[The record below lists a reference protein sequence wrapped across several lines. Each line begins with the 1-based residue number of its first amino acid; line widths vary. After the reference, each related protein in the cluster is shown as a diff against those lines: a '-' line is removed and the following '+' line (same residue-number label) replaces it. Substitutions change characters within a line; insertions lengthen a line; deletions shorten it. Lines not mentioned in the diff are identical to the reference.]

1 MNINSIELRGVYMDS
16 PEGIKFRFQPQ
27 SSKSKKVLGPLES
40 EIMNVVWDQGS
51 TTVSAV
57 HKALRDKKDIAYTT
71 VMTTMSRMAKKRL
84 LTQDKSATSYV
95 YAPAL
100 DRNDFENYVVKS
112 VIRGLFDDYGDSV
125 TGYFVECVEER
136 GDDAKKRLQDAL

>member
-1 MNINSIELRGVYMDS
+1 MDAS
-16 PEGIKFRFQPQ
+16 EGIKFRFQPQ

-40 EIMNVVWDQGS
+40 EIMDVVWDQGA

-57 HKALRDKKDIAYTT
+57 HKALRAKKEIAYTT

-84 LTQDKSATSYV
+84 LTQDKSSTSYV

-100 DRNDFENYVVKS
+100 NKEDFESYVVKS
-112 VIRGLFDDYGDSV
+112 VIRGLFDDYGDGV
-125 TGYFVECVEER
+125 VDYFVSCVKDR
-136 GDDAKKRLQDAL
+136 GKDAEKRLKDAV

>member
-1 MNINSIELRGVYMDS
+1 MEET
-16 PEGIKFRFQPQ
+16 EGIKFRFQPQ
-27 SSKSKKVLGPLES
+27 LAKSKKTLGPLES
-40 EIMNVVWDQGS
+40 EIMDVVWDQGA

-57 HKALRDKKDIAYTT
+57 HKALRGKKDIAYTT

-100 DRNDFENYVVKS
+100 DKGNFENYVVKS
-112 VIRGLFDDYGDSV
+112 VIRGLFEDYGDSV
-125 TGYFVECVEER
+125 VDYFVDCVAER
-136 GDDAKKRLQDAL
+136 GDDAKKRLLSAL

>member
-1 MNINSIELRGVYMDS
+1 MEET
-16 PEGIKFRFQPQ
+16 EGIKFRFQPQ
-27 SSKSKKVLGPLES
+27 LSKSKKTLGPLES
-40 EIMNVVWDQGS
+40 EIMEVVWDQGA

-57 HKALRDKKDIAYTT
+57 HKALRGKKDIAYTT

-100 DRNDFENYVVKS
+100 DKGNFENYVVKS
-112 VIRGLFDDYGDSV
+112 VIRGLFEDYGDSV
-125 TGYFVECVEER
+125 VDYFVDCVGER
-136 GDDAKKRLQDAL
+136 GADAKQRLKAAL

>member
-1 MNINSIELRGVYMDS
+1 MDAS
-16 PEGIKFRFQPQ
+16 EGIKFRFQPQ

-40 EIMNVVWDQGS
+40 EIMDVVWDQGA

-57 HKALRDKKDIAYTT
+57 HKALRAKKEIAYTT

-84 LTQDKSATSYV
+84 LTQDKSSTSYV

-100 DRNDFENYVVKS
+100 NKEDFESYVVKS
-112 VIRGLFDDYGDSV
+112 VIRGLFDDYGDGV
-125 TGYFVECVEER
+125 VDYFVACVKDR
-136 GDDAKKRLQDAL
+136 GNAAEKRLKDAV

>member
-1 MNINSIELRGVYMDS
+1 MDTT
-16 PEGIKFRFQPQ
+16 EGIKFRFQPQ

-40 EIMNVVWDQGS
+40 EIMDVVWDQGA

-57 HKALRDKKDIAYTT
+57 HKALRGKKDIAYTT
-71 VMTTMSRMAKKRL
+71 VMTTMSRMAKKKL

-100 DRNDFENYVVKS
+100 NRGDFENYVVKA

-125 TGYFVECVEER
+125 VDYIADCVGER
-136 GDDAKKRLQDAL
+136 GDDAKKRLKAAL

>member
-1 MNINSIELRGVYMDS
+1 MDS
-16 PEGIKFRFQPQ
+16 QDGIKFRFQPQ

-71 VMTTMSRMAKKRL
+71 VMTTMSRMAKKKL

-112 VIRGLFDDYGDSV
+112 VIRGLFDDYGDAV
-125 TGYFVECVEER
+125 VNYFVECVDEQ
-136 GDDAKKRLQDAL
+136 GADAKKRLQEAL

>member
-1 MNINSIELRGVYMDS
+1 MDTS
-16 PEGIKFRFQPQ
+16 EGIKFRFQPQ

-40 EIMNVVWDQGS
+40 VIMDVAWEQGP

-57 HKALRDKKDIAYTT
+57 HKALRSKKDIAYTT

-100 DRNDFENYVVKS
+100 NKEDFESYVVKS

-125 TGYFVECVEER
+125 VDYFAECVGER
-136 GDDAKKRLQDAL
+136 GDDTKKRLQDAV

>member
-1 MNINSIELRGVYMDS
+1 MDS
-16 PEGIKFRFQPQ
+16 QEGIKFRFQPL

-40 EIMNVVWDQGS
+40 EIMDVVWQQGA
-51 TTVSAV
+51 TTVSQV

-84 LTQDKSATSYV
+84 LTQDRSQTSYV

-100 DRNDFENYVVKS
+100 NKEDFESYVVKS
-112 VIRGLFDDYGDSV
+112 VIRGLFDDYGDIV
-125 TGYFVECVEER
+125 VDYFAECVQER
-136 GDDAKKRLQDAL
+136 GQGAKERLQKAI

>member
-1 MNINSIELRGVYMDS
+1 MDTS
-16 PEGIKFRFQPQ
+16 EGIKFRFQPQ

-40 EIMNVVWDQGS
+40 VIMDVAWEQGP

-57 HKALRDKKDIAYTT
+57 HKALRSTKDIAYTT

-100 DRNDFENYVVKS
+100 NKEDFESYVVKS
-112 VIRGLFDDYGDSV
+112 VIRGLFDDYGDAV
-125 TGYFVECVEER
+125 VDYFAECVGER
-136 GDDAKKRLQDAL
+136 GDATKKRLRDAK